1 MAADAKFIPSALI
14 YDTLAVANLATGGS
28 LGTAAATV
36 DLYGA
41 ISVNQT
47 TAGQTNTLASP
58 TVTAASRFLV
68 VSNVGSTPF
77 TFTGTG
83 FSFSLVNAT
92 SCILFWTGAAWS
104 KVA

>member
-1 MAADAKFIPSALI
+1 MAAEAKWMPSAII

-28 LGTAAATV
+28 LGTAATTV
-36 DLYGA
+36 DIYGA
-41 ISVNQT
+41 ITVNQT
-47 TAGQTNTLASP
+47 TAAQTNTLASP
-58 TVTAASRFLV
+58 TVTSGSRFLTV
-68 VSNVGSTPF
+68 ANIGSTPF